1 VRPVHSR
8 EADYTGDAVHPACVS
23 WPAHGDLGGAAM
35 FIAGDNG
42 IPGGGFEMNAN
53 CYLALKAWR
62 ERGEKAALYTP
73 DPGFALL
80 AAEEADAVFIGPLHP
95 EPFRD
100 AMRVA
105 GARVLTPRFGGP
117 AAMDLAGE
125 VADEALQVWGMDGI
139 ESGAVTRGVL
149 EKVKSAGLPVVDYA
163 QSEGIEDGAAVLRR
177 GGFPILAEIIGERG
191 VHGQHLVY
199 SYDDGE
205 ELLGEYPDVEILWRP
220 LHEDAQE
227 VQVEA
232 VGSKGGRH
240 VILLWEQVDAAGIS
254 SCDGLAVYPPS
265 FLTSQQSL
273 RALELAARVIEVLEW
288 TGNLSMSMRLSNGDI
303 GLWSASPGPSH
314 NLSFLQRAS
323 SMPLISLGISA
334 SSGESIVPPRPQEHL
349 YAVRAPLIPFAV
361 IAGSDILPSPQRRST
376 GAVMGI
382 ASDPGV
388 ALSKALWSQGLRPQA
403 GGKAFLSVANR
414 EKRRALLLARE
425 LMQAGYVLLATR
437 GTAHALAAAGM
448 EVETVNK
455 LREGRPNILDL
466 IRNGQVGMVVNIP
479 RGKHPHSDGF
489 YIRAASA
496 HHGIPC
502 ITDME
507 VALALARGLRQ
518 AGPSAWELRP
528 LQEYGRSRHE
538 VREG

>member
-1 VRPVHSR
+1 
-8 EADYTGDAVHPACVS
+8 
-23 WPAHGDLGGAAM
+23 
-35 FIAGDNG
+35 
-42 IPGGGFEMNAN
+42 
-53 CYLALKAWR
+53 
-62 ERGEKAALYTP
+62 
-73 DPGFALL
+73 
-80 AAEEADAVFIGPLHP
+80 
-95 EPFRD
+95 
-100 AMRVA
+100 
-105 GARVLTPRFGGP
+105 
-117 AAMDLAGE
+117 
-125 VADEALQVWGMDGI
+125 
-139 ESGAVTRGVL
+139 
-149 EKVKSAGLPVVDYA
+149 
-163 QSEGIEDGAAVLRR
+163 
-177 GGFPILAEIIGERG
+177 
-191 VHGQHLVY
+191 
-199 SYDDGE
+199 
-205 ELLGEYPDVEILWRP
+205 
-220 LHEDAQE
+220 
-227 VQVEA
+227 
-232 VGSKGGRH
+232 
-240 VILLWEQVDAAGIS
+240 
-254 SCDGLAVYPPS
+254 
-265 FLTSQQSL
+265 
-273 RALELAARVIEVLEW
+273 
-288 TGNLSMSMRLSNGDI
+288 
-303 GLWSASPGPSH
+303 
-314 NLSFLQRAS
+314 
-323 SMPLISLGISA
+323 MPLISLGISA